1 MKKERGNSMNAD
13 TFMLLF
19 DAIIMFYGLYMIY
32 SGYQMKKTHQ
42 PPNLVINP
50 AELIGARDVKGFCDA
65 MFKPLILFGV
75 VAVVYGIVG
84 LINDLYAELPVIN
97 FLSVGVFLVLCF
109 WFLKETKK
117 YKAKYLK

>member
-1 MKKERGNSMNAD
+1 MNAD